1 MTSGLNTLLEKLS
14 SWVTVTD
21 GRVPQA
27 DDVLP
32 DVLTLEKHREQ
43 WVEARDF
50 IRAALATL
58 RNEPVPLVSTRPRS
72 VIKRWLMKL

>member
-1 MTSGLNTLLEKLS
+1 MNTLLEKLS
-14 SWVTVTD
+14 SWVAVTD
-21 GRVPQA
+21 GRLPQA

-43 WVEARDF
+43 WVESRDA
-50 IRAALATL
+50 ISAALATL